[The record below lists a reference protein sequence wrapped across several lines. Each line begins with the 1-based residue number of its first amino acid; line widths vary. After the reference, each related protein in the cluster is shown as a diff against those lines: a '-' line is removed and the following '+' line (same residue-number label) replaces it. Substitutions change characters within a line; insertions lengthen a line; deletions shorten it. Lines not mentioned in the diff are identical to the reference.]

1 MTFTFTGEQAG
12 WTSLGVVLLV
22 GLIIARTIRENGI
35 FCLTPCG
42 PHACIIDTNQGNSAS
57 VRALALL
64 REELREQIRQEMAH
78 STSSTEQKDIDLELS
93 NSQHSHTSRSSNPE
107 SPSLAQAVHDH
118 AAVITEQL
126 NTHFENRGI
135 RTCTVS

>member
-12 WTSLGVVLLV
+12 WTSLGAVLLV
-22 GLIIARTIRENGI
+22 ALILARTIRENGI

-64 REELREQIRQEMAH
+64 REELREQIRQEIEDSLQQNTH
-78 STSSTEQKDIDLELS
+78 NLEEAI
-93 NSQHSHTSRSSNPE
+93 SQHSTYTRNSSTPG
-107 SPSLAQAVHDH
+107 SPSLAQAVRDH
-118 AAVITEQL
+118 ANVLTEQL
-126 NTHFENRGI
+126 NSHFENKRI
-135 RTCTVS
+135 RMCTVS